1 MQPCCATHSVEC
13 HGWYI
18 FLDLV
23 YCAVKEQGP
32 RIMGWRRPCFGEA
45 PLSRFR
51 AKQDLSVWC
60 GVVTRM
66 FLQMPVPHLWHSGG
80 HQPITATDLGEG
92 KLTVLAGA

>member
-1 MQPCCATHSVEC
+1 M
-13 HGWYI
+13 
-18 FLDLV
+18 
-23 YCAVKEQGP
+23 
-32 RIMGWRRPCFGEA
+32 
-45 PLSRFR
+45 LSRSKVHGSWVGVDP
-51 AKQDLSVWC
+51 ASVKHLSHVSVQSRTFPC